1 MAFKTPDDL
10 KYLKSHE
17 WARTDGDEVVIGI
30 TDYAQDALGDVVY
43 IELPEVGTTFAA
55 GAQFGAIESVKAASD
70 LFMPVGGEVVA
81 VNSALVD
88 DQSPV
93 NKDPYGAGWML
104 RIKPTAGGEGDL
116 LDPTAYDEYVKSIA
130 H

>member
-17 WARTDGDEVVIGI
+17 WARTEGDEVVIGI

-43 IELPEVGTTFAA
+43 IELPEGGTTFAA

-70 LFMPVGGEVVA
+70 LFMPVGGEIVA

-93 NKDPYGAGWML
+93 NKDPYGEGWML
-104 RIKPTAGGEGDL
+104 RIKPTAGGEDDL
-116 LDPTAYDEYVKSIA
+116 LEPTAYGEYVESIA